1 MKYGT
6 RTPVSRNL
14 LQRFFQIP
22 LFHPFLNSHAL
33 YSDSLFSLLDFLF
46 VSVSTVLVGSI
57 DVNGYLKHATRRRNG
72 CIADGQQQG
81 LKIDYEMARSIKFEM
96 RSRLNQIGENKH
108 KHEIG

>member
-72 CIADGQQQG
+72 CIADEQQQG
-81 LKIDYEMARSIKFEM
+81 LKIDHG
-96 RSRLNQIGENKH
+96 NGEKH
-108 KHEIG
+108 QS

>member
-57 DVNGYLKHATRRRNG
+57 DVNGYLKHAKSKLLTL
-72 CIADGQQQG
+72 DG
-81 LKIDYEMARSIKFEM
+81 
-96 RSRLNQIGENKH
+96 
-108 KHEIG
+108 